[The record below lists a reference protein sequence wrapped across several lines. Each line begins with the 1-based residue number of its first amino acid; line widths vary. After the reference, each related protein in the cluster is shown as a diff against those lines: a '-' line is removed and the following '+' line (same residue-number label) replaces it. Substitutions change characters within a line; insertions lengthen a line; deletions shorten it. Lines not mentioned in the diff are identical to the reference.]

1 VLHSRRAASGAVL
14 TAQLPPGDC
23 HHRRPSDLV
32 LTCLNR
38 WEKAY
43 GKVFDHGASRFSTFT
58 VGVSTLTG
66 FKLSSLIL
74 HSDRDVLQMT
84 PTEF

>member
-1 VLHSRRAASGAVL
+1 LELNGGYGA
-14 TAQLPPGDC
+14 TGDY

-32 LTCLNR
+32 LACF
-38 WEKAY
+38 AM
-43 GKVFDHGASRFSTFT
+43 ARFLTTVLLGLVLVSTFT

-74 HSDRDVLQMT
+74 HSDRDVLRMT
-84 PTEF
+84 PTDF

>member
-1 VLHSRRAASGAVL
+1 MAKLL
-14 TAQLPPGDC
+14 TTALLG
-23 HHRRPSDLV
+23 LV
-32 LTCLNR
+32 L
-38 WEKAY
+38 
-43 GKVFDHGASRFSTFT
+43 VSTFT

-84 PTEF
+84 PTDF